1 MSKDEKIFT
10 FRLDAELL
18 NYLKRRA
25 DVNKR
30 SIAKEIEFTLEQ
42 YQKNKGN

>member
-1 MSKDEKIFT
+1 MNKVFTLRINEQIFNQVKIN
-10 FRLDAELL
+10 AI
-18 NYLKRRA
+18 K
-25 DVNKR
+25 NKR